1 MRKIKGK
8 IEVNIVYG
16 PEKYSRQVTW
26 FLDIVYSP
34 SEFLYKRIDSSYDG
48 TWNSQEDEYMSYDQ
62 GLKSSHLTKIS
73 LFKWDK

>member
-1 MRKIKGK
+1 MRKIKGM

-34 SEFLYKRIDSSYDG
+34 SEFLYKRIDSSSDG